1 MNNKEIMLKLLKK
14 HFGYDS
20 FKKGQEKIINTL
32 LSKKDVL
39 CVMPTGGGKSV
50 CFQIPALMLDGITV
64 VVSPLISLMN
74 DQTKSLN
81 SKGISAVSIS
91 GKQEYAALKTVF
103 KDAAENK
110 YKILYISPE
119 KLENDNYTSYLLSL
133 DISMIVID
141 EAHCVSQWGQSFRPS
156 YLKIRSFISKL
167 SKRPVI
173 SAFTATASVVVRK
186 DIINLLGLTNTYTYI
201 AGFDRPNIYYSIISP
216 KNKNTELL
224 SIIKNRFALCG
235 IVYCSTRFMTDKV
248 YDFLEI
254 NNIPVVKYHAG
265 MTDKERTQAQN
276 AFLSGEKTV
285 MTATVAFGMGI
296 DKPDISYIVHYNM
309 PLSFENYYQETG
321 RAGRDGEKAEC
332 IMMYNDKDLE
342 TNQKIISNC
351 ENIKDKSIQ
360 KKLVKSSL
368 KKLDKVY
375 RFCHTKKCLRN
386 EMLAFFGEYHISKCG
401 KCSSCKIRYQQ
412 KNITLSAQKI
422 LSSVARTEQRA
433 PLSEN
438 IYVLKGI
445 KTPYIVYNKF
455 DTLSTFAIMQDLKVS
470 QIRIL
475 INALINLGYLRI
487 RQNKHRIILQL
498 TENAVP
504 VLKGEKEVFAE
515 FL

>member
-167 SKRPVI
+167 SKRPII

-186 DIINLLGLTNTYTYI
+186 DIINL
-201 AGFDRPNIYYSIISP
+201 
-216 KNKNTELL
+216 
-224 SIIKNRFALCG
+224 
-235 IVYCSTRFMTDKV
+235 
-248 YDFLEI
+248 
-254 NNIPVVKYHAG
+254 
-265 MTDKERTQAQN
+265 
-276 AFLSGEKTV
+276 
-285 MTATVAFGMGI
+285 
-296 DKPDISYIVHYNM
+296 
-309 PLSFENYYQETG
+309 
-321 RAGRDGEKAEC
+321 
-332 IMMYNDKDLE
+332 
-342 TNQKIISNC
+342 
-351 ENIKDKSIQ
+351 
-360 KKLVKSSL
+360 
-368 KKLDKVY
+368 
-375 RFCHTKKCLRN
+375 
-386 EMLAFFGEYHISKCG
+386 
-401 KCSSCKIRYQQ
+401 
-412 KNITLSAQKI
+412 
-422 LSSVARTEQRA
+422 
-433 PLSEN
+433 
-438 IYVLKGI
+438 
-445 KTPYIVYNKF
+445 
-455 DTLSTFAIMQDLKVS
+455 
-470 QIRIL
+470 
-475 INALINLGYLRI
+475 
-487 RQNKHRIILQL
+487 
-498 TENAVP
+498 
-504 VLKGEKEVFAE
+504 
-515 FL
+515 